1 MISKSDLKNHASPTS
16 CWVKISDKVYDLTS
30 FLDHHP
36 GGVDPILSVSGSDA
50 TDAFF
55 MYHPDHV
62 HKRMKSYEVGTF
74 LDVDCLSSPQN
85 KRHHPK
91 TNDTYKQT
99 THIDD
104 FRMLHAYFQRQGIYK
119 ANMIFYMK
127 QAIWMMFLFSFSLYL
142 SLTHHPIL
150 GGGVMGLFWQQIAG
164 IGHDLGHSSVFY
176 NSMKYN
182 HLVGS
187 LLTSVMGLSLGW
199 WRKDHNTHH
208 VVCNSIDFD
217 PNIQHMP
224 LFAISDK
231 ILFGFF
237 DQYHKK
243 EVRASTLSKQLIR
256 HQHLYAYPL
265 LIFVARWNLYVE
277 GIAYLLKQISEPNG
291 RSYFLILEGIGVLV
305 FILWVSF
312 ILAAQTNPFHSL
324 LWLSTSHAVAGILH
338 VQIVLSHW
346 TMQSYFGKKKNEE
359 IVDSIGIQGNDWYM
373 TQLETTMN
381 IQTNPLFDWVHLGL
395 QFQIE
400 HHMFPKLP
408 RHNLRLARKYVK
420 QICAKHNLPYVE
432 LGFFEANLKLWSTL
446 KEISS
451 RVKRVEM

>member
-1 MISKSDLKNHASPTS
+1 MISDSELKHHSSINS
-16 CWVKISDKVYDLTS
+16 CWVKIGEKVYDLTS
-30 FLDHHP
+30 FLKTHP
-36 GGVDPILSVSGSDA
+36 GGVDPILSVSGCDA

-62 HKRMKSYEVGTF
+62 RKRMKTYEVGTYI
-74 LDVDCLSSPQN
+74 
-85 KRHHPK
+85 
-91 TNDTYKQT
+91 DTYYLFSSKSNT
-99 THIDD
+99 KVKEKRKSYIDD
-104 FRMLHAYFQRQGIYK
+104 FRMLHEFLKRKGLYK
-119 ANMIFYMK
+119 TNMTFYIK
-127 QAIWMMFLFSFSLYL
+127 QSMWMIFLFSFSLYL

-150 GGGVMGLFWQQIAG
+150 GGGMMGLFWQQIAG

-182 HLVGS
+182 HFVGS

-224 LFAISDK
+224 IFAISDK
-231 ILFGFF
+231 ILFGFY

-243 EVRASTLSKQLIR
+243 EVRSSTISKQMIR

-265 LIFVARWNLYVE
+265 LILVARWNLYVE
-277 GIAYLLKQISEPNG
+277 GISYLLKQIRKPVG
-291 RSYFLILEGIGVLV
+291 KTYFILLECIGVLI
-305 FILWVSF
+305 FFLWVSF
-312 ILAAQTNPFHSL
+312 ILASQITPFHSL
-324 LWLSTSHAVAGILH
+324 LWMCTSHAVAGILH

-346 TMQSYFGKKKNEE
+346 TMQTYFGKTMNEKNEKNE
-359 IVDSIGIQGNDWYM
+359 KRYDSIGNKGNDWYM

-381 IQTNPLFDWVHLGL
+381 ILTIPIFDWVHLGL

-400 HHMFPKLP
+400 HHIFPKLP
-408 RHNLRLARKYVK
+408 RHNLRIARTYVK
-420 QICAKHNLPYVE
+420 QICAKHHLPYVE
-432 LGFFEANLKLWSTL
+432 LGFFEANLKMWSTL

-451 RVKRVEM
+451 RVEM